1 MLFRSLAGSEGF
13 TLIELMVVVMI
24 IAVLI
29 AIAIPSFLGFRKSA
43 QDRSAQSD
51 IRNVLL
57 AEKAFWLEDGD
68 YTETAGDIT
77 ALEPNATIN
86 ADPELGVYIDLNAAS
101 SDIVCVVRTADS
113 GNTFAIWESATAG
126 TYYGATDL
134 SAADCPAAAPVAAGY
149 AGMME
154 FGKIGRASCRERV

>member
-1 MLFRSLAGSEGF
+1 MTKAIRRRLAGSEGF

-43 QDRSAQSD
+43 QDRSAQTE

-57 AEKAFWLEDGD
+57 SEKAFWLEDGD
-68 YTETAGDIT
+68 YTQTAGDIT
-77 ALEPNATIN
+77 ALEPNAVID
-86 ADPELGVYIDLNAAS
+86 AGPAAGVFIDLNGAS
-101 SDIVCVVRTADS
+101 TDIVCMVRTAES
-113 GNTFAIWESATAG
+113 GNTFSIWESATAG

-134 SAADCPAAAPVAAGY
+134 SGADCPAAAPAGY
-149 AGMME
+149 TQG
-154 FGKIGRASCRERV
+154 GW

>member
-1 MLFRSLAGSEGF
+1 MMKSIRRGLSRDEGF

-51 IRNVLL
+51 VRNVLL
-57 AEKAFWLEDGD
+57 AEKAFWLDGGV
-68 YTETAGDIT
+68 YTETAADIT
-77 ALEPNATIN
+77 AFEPNAQIDA
-86 ADPELGVYIDLNAAS
+86 ADPALGVVIDLRDAD
-101 SDIVCVVRTADS
+101 SDIVCIVKESDS
-113 GNTFAIWESATAG
+113 GNTFSVWESSSAG

-134 SAADCPAAAPVAAGY
+134 SAADCPAAAPAGY
-149 AGMME
+149 TQDG
-154 FGKIGRASCRERV
+154 F

>member
-1 MLFRSLAGSEGF
+1 MNKAIRKRLAGSEGF

-57 AEKAFWLEDGD
+57 SEKAYWLENGD
-68 YTETAGDIT
+68 YTQTAAHIT
-77 ALEPNATIN
+77 ALEPNADVVGGP
-86 ADPELGVYIDLNAAS
+86 AAGVFMDLNAAS
-101 SDIVCVVRTADS
+101 SDIVCLVRTAES
-113 GNTFAIWESATAG
+113 GNTFAIWESSTAG
-126 TYYGATDL
+126 TYYGATDI
-134 SAADCPAAAPVAAGY
+134 SGADCPAAAPAGY
-149 AGMME
+149 AQG
-154 FGKIGRASCRERV
+154 GW

>member
-1 MLFRSLAGSEGF
+1 MMKSIRRRLAGSEGF

-57 AEKAFWLEDGD
+57 SEKAFWLQAGD
-68 YTETAGDIT
+68 YTETAAQIT
-77 ALEPNATIN
+77 ALEPNARIN
-86 ADPELGVYIDLNAAS
+86 ADPTLGVYIDLNGAS
-101 SDIVCVVRTADS
+101 SDVVCIVRTAAS
-113 GNTFAIWESATAG
+113 GNTFSVWESSTAG
-126 TYYGATDL
+126 TYYGSTNL
-134 SAADCPAAAPVAAGY
+134 SGADCPAAAPAGY
-149 AGMME
+149 AQG
-154 FGKIGRASCRERV
+154 GW

>member
-1 MLFRSLAGSEGF
+1 MLNSIRRGLKGDEGF

-57 AEKAFWLEDGD
+57 SEKAFWLDNGA
-68 YTETAGDIT
+68 YTETAADIT
-77 ALEPNATIN
+77 AFEPNASIGVTP
-86 ADPELGVYIDLNAAS
+86 ADGVYLDLNDLDS
-101 SDIVCVVRTADS
+101 NTVCLVETADS
-113 GNTFAIWESATAG
+113 GNTFSVWESATGG
-126 TYYGATDL
+126 TFYGATDL
-134 SAADCPAAAPVAAGY
+134 SAADCPAAAPAGY
-149 AGMME
+149 TQG
-154 FGKIGRASCRERV
+154 GW

>member
-1 MLFRSLAGSEGF
+1 MLKTIRRGLKGDKGF

-57 AEKAFWLEDGD
+57 SEKAYWLDAGN
-68 YTETAGDIT
+68 YTETAADIT
-77 ALEPNATIN
+77 AFEPNADVVGGP
-86 ADPELGVYIDLNAAS
+86 AAGVALQLNATS
-101 SDIVCVVRTADS
+101 SDTVCLTRTADS
-113 GNTFAIWESATAG
+113 GNTFAIWESATGG
-126 TYYGATDL
+126 TWYGATDL
-134 SAADCPAAAPVAAGY
+134 SGVCPDAAPGTYVQG
-149 AGMME
+149 GW
-154 FGKIGRASCRERV
+154 

>member
-1 MLFRSLAGSEGF
+1 MNKAIRRRLAGSEGF

-57 AEKAFWLEDGD
+57 SEKAYWLENGD
-68 YTETAGDIT
+68 YTQTAAHIT
-77 ALEPNATIN
+77 ALEPNADVVGGP
-86 ADPELGVYIDLNAAS
+86 AAGVFMDLNAAS
-101 SDIVCVVRTADS
+101 SDIVCLVRTAES
-113 GNTFAIWESATAG
+113 GNTFAIWESSTAG

-134 SAADCPAAAPVAAGY
+134 SGADCPAAAPAGY
-149 AGMME
+149 AQG
-154 FGKIGRASCRERV
+154 GW

>member
-1 MLFRSLAGSEGF
+1 MTKAIRRRLAGSEGF

-43 QDRSAQSD
+43 QDRSAQSE

-57 AEKAFWLEDGD
+57 SEKAFWLENGD
-68 YTETAGDIT
+68 YTQTGADIT
-77 ALEPNATIN
+77 ALEPNAVIN
-86 ADPELGVYIDLNAAS
+86 ASPTLGVYIDLNGAS
-101 SDIVCVVRTADS
+101 SDIVCVVRTAAS

-126 TYYGATDL
+126 TFYGATNL
-134 SAADCPAAAPVAAGY
+134 SGADCPAAAPATYSQG
-149 AGMME
+149 GW
-154 FGKIGRASCRERV
+154 

>member
-1 MLFRSLAGSEGF
+1 MTKAIRRRLAGSEGF

-43 QDRSAQSD
+43 QDRSAQSE

-57 AEKAFWLEDGD
+57 SEKAFWLEDGD
-68 YTETAGDIT
+68 YTEDGADIT
-77 ALEPNATIN
+77 ALEPNATIA
-86 ADPELGVYIDLNAAS
+86 ADPADGVFLDLS
-101 SDIVCVVRTADS
+101 GTDIVCIVRESDS

-126 TYYGATDL
+126 TFYGATDL
-134 SAADCPAAAPVAAGY
+134 SAAACPAAAPGTY
-149 AGMME
+149 SQG
-154 FGKIGRASCRERV
+154 GW